1 MTIKKNQ
8 KYQSNSDV
16 ISLLRQ
22 CALLDEFMQSGD
34 GFLSLLV
41 ETREDFGQPSEKEP
55 HSSAQEIPMD
65 SGPLS
70 DEELLWAAG
79 GVSHPRRSPDE
90 DHS

>member
-1 MTIKKNQ
+1 MTIEKNQ
-8 KYQSNSDV
+8 KYQSNSGI

-34 GFLSLLV
+34 EFLSLLE
-41 ETREDFGQPSEKEP
+41 ETREDFGQPAEK
-55 HSSAQEIPMD
+55 SPMD

-70 DEELLWAAG
+70 EEELLWAAG
-79 GVSHPRRSPDE
+79 GISRPRHSPGE